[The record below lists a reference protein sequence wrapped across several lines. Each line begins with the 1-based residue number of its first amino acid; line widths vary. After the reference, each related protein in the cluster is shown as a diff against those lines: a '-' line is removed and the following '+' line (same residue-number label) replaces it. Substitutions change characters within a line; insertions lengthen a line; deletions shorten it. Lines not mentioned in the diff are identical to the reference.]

1 MVIYPS
7 ARISDRSVIRIADDC
22 LIGDYVLITVPE
34 LRMGP
39 RSQINS
45 GSKICGTAPC
55 YIGQDVVV
63 SFNVLVL
70 TASDTLAYKMND
82 GSRREDRKVV
92 AESVYI
98 GDGCY
103 IGAQS
108 VIMPG
113 VRMEPYS
120 VVGALSYVPPM
131 TVIQRGVVGWGA
143 PFKAVKRRPAPK

>member
-7 ARISDRSVIRIADDC
+7 ARISDRCVIRIADDC

-39 RSQINS
+39 ESQVNA
-45 GSKICGTAPC
+45 GCKIVGTAPC
-55 YIGQDVVV
+55 YIGRGAVV
-63 SFNVLVL
+63 SYNVVVL
-70 TASDTLAYKMND
+70 TASDTLAPKMND
-82 GSRREDRKVV
+82 ASRLEDRRVT
-92 AESVYI
+92 AEPVRI
-98 GDGCY
+98 GDYCY

-113 VRMEPYS
+113 VRMEDYS

-131 TVIQRGVVGWGA
+131 TVVKKGSVGWGA
-143 PFKAVKRRPAPK
+143 PFKAVKSRPLPE